1 MHEKANKL
9 NNKGVDLYNLGKMT
23 EAIACYNQALVLD
36 KKCTVA
42 WYNKGMALHDLG
54 QTVEAIAC
62 FDQALALDK
71 KYTAAWYGKGLALRA
86 LGQTVEAIVC
96 FDQALALDKKH
107 TYARNN
113 KCTAL
118 LDLGQTIEA
127 IACFDQALAL
137 DKKYTYAWNG
147 KGVALERLGQNV
159 EAIACFDQALAL
171 DKKLTYAWN
180 GKGAALRG
188 LGQTIEAIACFD
200 QALALDKK
208 YTYAWNGKGLA
219 LHNLGQTVEAIACFD
234 QALALDKKNTDAWNY
249 KAFVFLLTH
258 NLKNAQE
265 SLNAPVLREDK
276 SLLHRAVEE
285 FYYFA
290 SKYDSRL
297 FDILDKY
304 IEQPKNS
311 QKIREQLIVYEW
323 AVRFFIEYGALEEAA
338 SCLQRGFALQKDNP
352 RLQQLAKSLQV
363 HRDKVQV
370 LSTTTPHIAPLSS
383 IKPQVPSDIKTESS
397 KIFIQTIPPTGPLQ
411 QIAWSTVTVGALV
424 GQGGYGDVYQG
435 EWQGVN
441 VAIKQ
446 LHLKTLSTS
455 LLTDFEQEAKIMAQ
469 CQFPHIVRLYGVCL
483 QEGHTAMVMEYLS
496 KGSLYHVLHD
506 DKETLPWNP
515 IRWSIALDIGKG
527 LMYLHNQKIIHR
539 DLKSLNVLLDSQ
551 YQAKISDFGLSKIKL
566 ESSSISTKIHKGMG
580 TTRWRAPELFKRKAS
595 PNEASDMYSYG
606 MTLWEIASR
615 QLPFADA
622 QDDVT
627 VMGFIKD
634 GEKEEIPQDCPK
646 EYSDLV
652 QQCWDLPDKR
662 PSARTLV
669 SALVQA
675 KPQEILQPESKL
687 YEEKS
692 WHFDPQTKAKRPA
705 KDKIYELVEAT
716 DKDKRKV
723 IEFYQHHPVA
733 GYDMA
738 AVRVIY
744 NPDMNYKFGLY
755 LKELQ
760 QRNNNPAFQPKW
772 PTGKECVQDP
782 IEPQENI
789 NWRGEVHQQLQIM
802 AKSYQDSDYPCV
814 NLLPMWH
821 GTKAAIVDS
830 IFRTGYANL
839 AQPTVAFLAK
849 GFMVRMRQNIRIGSM
864 LKVAHSF

>member
-1 MHEKANKL
+1 M
-9 NNKGVDLYNLGKMT
+9 
-23 EAIACYNQALVLD
+23 
-36 KKCTVA
+36 
-42 WYNKGMALHDLG
+42 
-54 QTVEAIAC
+54 
-62 FDQALALDK
+62 
-71 KYTAAWYGKGLALRA
+71 
-86 LGQTVEAIVC
+86 
-96 FDQALALDKKH
+96 
-107 TYARNN
+107 
-113 KCTAL
+113 
-118 LDLGQTIEA
+118 
-127 IACFDQALAL
+127 
-137 DKKYTYAWNG
+137 
-147 KGVALERLGQNV
+147 
-159 EAIACFDQALAL
+159 
-171 DKKLTYAWN
+171 
-180 GKGAALRG
+180 
-188 LGQTIEAIACFD
+188 
-200 QALALDKK
+200 
-208 YTYAWNGKGLA
+208 
-219 LHNLGQTVEAIACFD
+219 
-234 QALALDKKNTDAWNY
+234 
-249 KAFVFLLTH
+249 
-258 NLKNAQE
+258 
-265 SLNAPVLREDK
+265 P
-276 SLLHRAVEE
+276 
-285 FYYFA
+285 FA
-290 SKYDSRL
+290 SPSNK
-297 FDILDKY
+297 
-304 IEQPKNS
+304 
-311 QKIREQLIVYEW
+311 
-323 AVRFFIEYGALEEAA
+323 EA
-338 SCLQRGFALQKDNP
+338 
-352 RLQQLAKSLQV
+352 
-363 HRDKVQV
+363 
-370 LSTTTPHIAPLSS
+370 SS
-383 IKPQVPSDIKTESS
+383 IKMKLPETPSKVIVS
-397 KIFIQTIPPTGPLQ
+397 TIPFHS
-411 QIAWSTVTVGALV
+411 IAWDSVIVRNLIGH
-424 GQGGYGDVYQG
+424 GSYGDVYQG

-455 LLTDFEQEAKIMAQ
+455 LLTDFGQEAKIMAQ

-483 QEGHTAMVMEYLS
+483 EEGHTAMVMEYLS

-515 IRWSIALDIGKG
+515 IRWSIALDVGKG

-539 DLKSLNVLLDSQ
+539 DLKSLNVLLDPQ

-566 ESSSISTKIHKGMG
+566 ESSSTSTKIHKGMG
-580 TTRWRAPELFKRKAS
+580 TTRWRAPELFKRRAS

-606 MTLWEIASR
+606 MILWEIASR

-675 KPQEILQPESKL
+675 KPQEILQPESKP

-723 IEFYQHHPVA
+723 IEFYQHHPIA

-738 AVRVIY
+738 SVRVIY
-744 NPDMNYKFGLY
+744 NPEMNYKFGLY

-772 PTGKECVQDP
+772 PTGKECVQDS
-782 IEPQENI
+782 IELQENI
-789 NWRGEVHQQLQIM
+789 DWRGAVHQQLQIM

-821 GTKAAIVDS
+821 GTEAAIVDR

-839 AQPTVAFLAK
+839 ETTEVAFLAK

-864 LKVAHSF
+864 LNKVAHSF

>member
-1 MHEKANKL
+1 MICLLKPGAEKMHEKANKFHNKGNTL
-9 NNKGVDLYNLGKMT
+9 YSLGKMTEAIVCFDQALVLHKKFTYAWYGKGLALLKLGQTVEAIACFDQALVLDKKDTDVWNNKGVALYNLGKMT
-23 EAIACYNQALVLD
+23 EAIACFDQVLALD
-36 KKCTVA
+36 KKHTDA
-42 WYNKGMALHDLG
+42 WNSKGSVLHNLGQNVEAIACFDQALALDKKGTYAWNGKGAALHDLGQTVEAIACYDQALALDKKYTDAWNSKGVALERLG

-71 KYTAAWYGKGLALRA
+71 KGTATWNNKGSALRD
-86 LGQTVEAIVC
+86 LGQTVEAIAC
-96 FDQALALDKKH
+96 YDQ
-107 TYARNN
+107 T
-113 KCTAL
+113 
-118 LDLGQTIEA
+118 
-127 IACFDQALAL
+127 LAL

-147 KGVALERLGQNV
+147 KG
-159 EAIACFDQALAL
+159 
-171 DKKLTYAWN
+171 
-180 GKGAALRG
+180 AALRD
-188 LGQTIEAIACFD
+188 LGQTVEAIACFD

-483 QEGHTAMVMEYLS
+483 QEGHTAMVMEYMT
-496 KGSLYHVLHD
+496 KGSLYQVLHD
-506 DKETLPWNP
+506 EKETLPWNP
-515 IRWSIALDIGKG
+515 IRWSIAIGYG
-527 LMYLHNQKIIHR
+527 
-539 DLKSLNVLLDSQ
+539 
-551 YQAKISDFGLSKIKL
+551 
-566 ESSSISTKIHKGMG
+566 
-580 TTRWRAPELFKRKAS
+580 KRICCI
-595 PNEASDMYSYG
+595 Y
-606 MTLWEIASR
+606 T
-615 QLPFADA
+615 
-622 QDDVT
+622 
-627 VMGFIKD
+627 
-634 GEKEEIPQDCPK
+634 
-646 EYSDLV
+646 
-652 QQCWDLPDKR
+652 
-662 PSARTLV
+662 
-669 SALVQA
+669 
-675 KPQEILQPESKL
+675 
-687 YEEKS
+687 
-692 WHFDPQTKAKRPA
+692 AKR
-705 KDKIYELVEAT
+705 LF
-716 DKDKRKV
+716 
-723 IEFYQHHPVA
+723 IE
-733 GYDMA
+733 
-738 AVRVIY
+738 I
-744 NPDMNYKFGLY
+744 
-755 LKELQ
+755 
-760 QRNNNPAFQPKW
+760 
-772 PTGKECVQDP
+772 
-782 IEPQENI
+782 
-789 NWRGEVHQQLQIM
+789 
-802 AKSYQDSDYPCV
+802 
-814 NLLPMWH
+814 
-821 GTKAAIVDS
+821 
-830 IFRTGYANL
+830 
-839 AQPTVAFLAK
+839 
-849 GFMVRMRQNIRIGSM
+849 
-864 LKVAHSF
+864 